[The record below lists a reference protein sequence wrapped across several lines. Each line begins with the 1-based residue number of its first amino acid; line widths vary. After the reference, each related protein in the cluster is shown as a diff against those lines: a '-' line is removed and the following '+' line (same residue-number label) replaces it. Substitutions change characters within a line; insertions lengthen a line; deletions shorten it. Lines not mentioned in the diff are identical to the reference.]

1 MTWAPRR
8 FSWFICDAAGSAAVE
23 FALTIPVLL
32 GLLLGIA
39 EFGRLMWTQNSIQ
52 SAVEQAARC
61 AAFKLSGCADA
72 GQTQT
77 YAASLVHGYEVDG
90 SEFTVT
96 YGACGVTGTTG
107 VLVSASVPF
116 TPLLSPK
123 STTSNSSH
131 ESTTSNSSHE
141 STTSNSS
148 PHLTLP
154 ESYLSITLTGQ
165 SCRPMYS

>member
-52 SAVEQAARC
+52 YAVEQAARC
-61 AAFKLSGCADA
+61 AAFKLSGCGNA

-123 STTSNSSH
+123 STTSNSSSK
-131 ESTTSNSSHE
+131 STTSHSSA
-141 STTSNSS
+141 N
-148 PHLTLP
+148 LTLP